1 MNRQTVFESEGL
13 AMRRTRCLLFALLLF
28 GAAWLPHDTHAGDW
42 INPGEETFTISGGVF
57 LPSFDTSAQVDTSLG
72 IGTGVNLEDDLGLT
86 SDETTFWGDASWRF
100 ARKHRLTVAYFGFTR
115 DANAV
120 ANKELT
126 IGDETFPVGAS
137 LSSEFKLQIVPIAY
151 SYSFMNREKYEFGA
165 SLGLHWYTMDFSVA
179 GSASLNDED
188 LNDSVSVDANAPM
201 PLLGLFFDYHF
212 TPKWSV
218 GFHGQFF
225 ALDLNDDTFS
235 FSGTVTNLRLSTEYW
250 VFNHVGLGVAVNW
263 FKLDVDL
270 DDSDWKGS
278 VDYEYWGPQIY
289 ATIRF

>member
-1 MNRQTVFESEGL
+1 MNHLSIFEREEL
-13 AMRRTRCLLFALLLF
+13 AMRQPRYLLFALLIF
-28 GAAWLPHDTHAGDW
+28 WAALLPHYTHAGEW
-42 INPGEETFTISGGVF
+42 IHPGEETLTISGGVF
-57 LPSFDTSAQVDTSLG
+57 LPSFGTSGRVDTTLG
-72 IGTGVNLEDDLGLT
+72 IGTEIDLEDDLGLT
-86 SDETTFWGDASWRF
+86 SDETTLWGDVTWRF
-100 ARKHRLTVAYFGFTR
+100 ARKHRLSAAYFSFTR

-120 ANKELT
+120 ANEELT

-137 LSSEFKLQIVPIAY
+137 LSTEFKLQIVPIAY

-212 TPKWSV
+212 TPKWSA

-250 VFNHVGLGVAVNW
+250 VFNHVGLGVALNW
-263 FKLDVDL
+263 FKLDVDI
-270 DDSDWKGS
+270 DDSDWVGS
-278 VDYEYWGPQIY
+278 VEYEYWGPQLY
-289 ATIRF
+289 ATVRF

>member
-1 MNRQTVFESEGL
+1 
-13 AMRRTRCLLFALLLF
+13 MRRPRYLLSALLLF
-28 GAAWLPHDTHAGDW
+28 WAAWLPNTTHAGDW

-57 LPSFDTSAQVDTSLG
+57 LPKFDTSARVDTSLG
-72 IGTGVNLEDDLGLT
+72 IGTEINLEDDLGLT
-86 SDETTFWGDASWRF
+86 SDETTFWGDVSWRF

-115 DANAV
+115 GAGAV
-120 ANKELT
+120 ANKELI

-137 LSSEFKLQIVPIAY
+137 LSTEFKLQIVPIAY
-151 SYSFMNREKYEFGA
+151 SYSFMNEDKYEFGA
-165 SLGLHWYTMDFSVA
+165 SLGVHWYTMDFSVL
-179 GSASLNDED
+179 GSASLNNLDAD
-188 LNDSVSVDANAPM
+188 FAVSVDANAPM

-212 TPKWSV
+212 TPRWSA
-218 GFHGQFF
+218 GFHGQVF
-225 ALDLNDDTFS
+225 ALDLDDDTFS

-250 VFNHVGLGVAVNW
+250 VFNNVGLGVAVSW